1 MPVVTNGSQR
11 IYWRG
16 DGDASKPALVLGNSL
31 GSDFSLWDPILDALM
46 EDFYVVRYDM
56 RGHGG
61 SDAPQ
66 GDYTINQLTDDVQAV
81 IAATRLTS
89 YDYWGISMGGMVGM
103 ELAARRPAGLR
114 HVVLSNTSAEFDA
127 GIWDQRMAAIKQGGM
142 PAIIDAVIGR
152 FFTPDFVAK
161 NSMGLKRVRNTV
173 LLTAG
178 HGYSGCCAAI
188 RDMDLYPRLSH
199 IEVPVLV
206 VVGDFDLSTPLAR
219 GQKLVEHIKGAKLVT
234 VPCAHI
240 PTTEIPEQYLKAV
253 VPFLKS

>member
-1 MPVVTNGSQR
+1 MPVVNNGSVR

-16 DGDASKPALVLGNSL
+16 DGDATKPALVLGNSL
-31 GSDFSLWDPILDALM
+31 GCDFSLWDPILEELM
-46 EDFYVVRYDM
+46 KDFYVVRYDM

-66 GDYTINQLTDDVQAV
+66 GDYTLNQLTDDVQAV
-81 IAATRLTS
+81 IAAARLTT

-114 HVVLSNTSAEFDA
+114 HVVLSNTAAEFDA

-142 PAIIDAVIGR
+142 AAIVDAVIGR

-161 NSMGLKRVRNTV
+161 NTMGLKRVRNTV
-173 LLTAG
+173 LSHAG

-188 RDMDLYPRLSH
+188 RDMDLYPRLSQ
-199 IEVPVLV
+199 IQVPTLV

-219 GQKLVEHIKGAKLVT
+219 GQKLVQHIQGAKLVT
-234 VPCAHI
+234 LPCAHI